1 LAAKTNGIFEQD
13 RFYSE
18 LKLALLQLNVHF
30 LIKKSTRE
38 LQSLEVS
45 KTLFFDGL
53 TKDALFNT
61 INEVHN
67 SIEIA
72 RIKTGLLRDSIL
84 SSEATVADENGHVK

>member
-1 LAAKTNGIFEQD
+1 M
-13 RFYSE
+13 
-18 LKLALLQLNVHF
+18 NVHF
-30 LIKKSTRE
+30 LIKKGARE

-45 KTLFFDGL
+45 RVIFFDGL

-84 SSEATVADENGHVK
+84 FSEATVADENGNI